1 MLHLFFLNVLDID
14 DVHVPPWWIANDYPC
29 WEMIVDRWCSQ
40 EWVEMHEAARQ
51 RRLLMPGASHHQ
63 GNRNLKAYAARYVC
77 ELISLF

>member
-14 DVHVPPWWIANDYPC
+14 DVQVPPWWIANDYPC

-51 RRLLMPGASHHQ
+51 RRLLMPGASHFQ
-63 GNRNLKAYAARYVC
+63 GNRNLKVYAARYVC